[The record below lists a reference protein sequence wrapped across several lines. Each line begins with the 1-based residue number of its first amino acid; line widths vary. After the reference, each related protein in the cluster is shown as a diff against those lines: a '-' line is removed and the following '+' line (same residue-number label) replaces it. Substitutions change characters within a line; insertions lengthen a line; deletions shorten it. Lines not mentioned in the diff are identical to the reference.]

1 MAIVSTNVYDSKD
14 DLPLV
19 DNKLGDVRFVKSDDE
34 DPTIFI
40 WNGTKWISTKSDIDL
55 SEYVTKTEFNVVKDK
70 VDETYPK
77 AHTHENKDILDGIT
91 QADRDKF
98 DDLHN
103 YDDTEIRQLIEE
115 TGHTHPNKALL
126 DTITQSSLWS
136 STDRT
141 KFNDLYNYDDT
152 QVKFRLVT
160 LEEKAHTHENKT
172 VLDGITQEKLDEID
186 ELAATYVIIKEN
198 LIDLKEKSHSHW
210 NYDILNGTTATYTT
224 AQQRDLERVASI
236 STFLGAGPTWNGVFG
251 YVPAPEMGQQTY
263 FLRADGTWA
272 KVKSTGDK
280 YKAGEGI
287 TILSG
292 EVISDTFPFEIFPK
306 AATVT
311 QYIIYGTA
319 SGVGNLVSGRYEIPI
334 KVSAPGYSDRIQ
346 TITVNDPL
354 YDGDYIDYQKQVFVH
369 YRTKISDRIEQ
380 DPNYCYEQ
388 AIYSDGHIGYFS
400 PGSYGGSPVVSKP
413 FELTPGAS
421 YELRPWDSSGQ
432 RYSRF
437 HDGMHINI
445 YDVNMN
451 RTRTLYQEHLGNTV
465 IVVADGEKYMR
476 MTMQYRNE
484 PLGRNGYQDLYMLYP
499 VESPCQLQQ
508 LTLYPGVINTI
519 DVLTTNKP
527 NEIYIEVVQPEE
539 PDPSDPSSD
548 YTGIIYNDGILD
560 VEQEDP
566 DNLNELTFHFRDDV
580 DKVITIPS
588 ASEMTG
594 ATASTD
600 GEEGLVPAPLAGDEN
615 KFLRGDG
622 TWQDV
627 EGSITYYPGQGIE
640 FGGETLIPTEFV
652 ESDFIRVVSAYHGTI
667 SKSAGLN
674 SFTLTAT
681 DSDCYTDHYNGFDG
695 YFIPAEPNTKYRVSW
710 SSVNGTH
717 GNMFV
722 FEVSGTDY
730 TGVMYIANN
739 ANTNE
744 NIFTTSSTC
753 NKLSLR
759 FGVAVAGTSET
770 YSNITFDKVVSLNN
784 VINAKL
790 GNGLQFDA
798 NGAIEAI
805 GGGGTQYVR
814 VNTTDSFLLLHAK
827 PADWDDN
834 WSNYFELRYD
844 ELTASP
850 PDWDPTKHYK
860 YENDNYVLG
869 TAGDTFVS
877 TTWYDKHYVGL
888 DPSTPVVFDSDVYY
902 TGDLHLIE
910 DGETFDTAFE
920 KVNEAIEHIGQLEQE
935 VQFLKDDKIGVR
947 TTSAPE
953 QIEFYNRK

>member
-1 MAIVSTNVYDSKD
+1 MPNNDSHQHVVKTTSQWEERAVEYWVVPRGCLCVELTPEGKTKLKVGEGNKYFRQLPYICDHEELSNYYTKEETDALLENLNRMAIVSTDVYDSKD

-40 WNGTKWISTKSDIDL
+40 WNGTKWISTKSDTDL

-70 VDETYPK
+70 VDEIYPK

-136 STDRT
+136 SNDRI
-141 KFNDLYNYDDT
+141 KFNDLHNYDDT

-186 ELAATYVIIKEN
+186 ELAATYVIIKED

-224 AQQRDLERVASI
+224 AQQRDLERVASV
-236 STFLGAGPTWNGVFG
+236 STFLGAGPTWDGVFG
-251 YVPAPEMGQQTY
+251 YVPAPTSGQQTY
-263 FLRADGTWA
+263 FLRGDGTWA
-272 KVKSTGDK
+272 KVKGGGDK

-306 AATVT
+306 AAQVT
-311 QYIIYGTA
+311 QYVIYGTA

-346 TITVNDPL
+346 TIAVNDPL
-354 YDGDYIDYQKQVFVH
+354 YDGDYIDYQKQVFAH
-369 YRTKISDRIEQ
+369 YRTKISNQIEQ
-380 DPNYCYEQ
+380 DPNYSYER
-388 AIYSDGHIGYFS
+388 AIYSDGRIDYFS

-421 YELRPWDSSGQ
+421 YELHPWDSSGQ

-437 HDGMHINI
+437 HDGMYINI
-445 YDVNMN
+445 YDANMN

-476 MTMQYRNE
+476 MTMQERNN
-484 PLGRNGYQDLYMLYP
+484 PIGRYGYQELYMLYP

-527 NEIYIEVVQPEE
+527 NEIYVEVDEPEE
-539 PDPSDPSSD
+539 IDPDDPMSE
-548 YTGIIYNDGILD
+548 YTGIIYNDGVLD
-560 VEQEDP
+560 VTQEDP
-566 DNLNELTFHFRDDV
+566 SALNELTLHYRDNV
-580 DKVITIPS
+580 TKTLTIPGGS
-588 ASEMTG
+588 GQTYQ
-594 ATASTD
+594 
-600 GEEGLVPAPLAGDEN
+600 AGD
-615 KFLRGDG
+615 
-622 TWQDV
+622 
-627 EGSITYYPGQGIE
+627 GIE
-640 FGGETLIPTEFV
+640 FT
-652 ESDFIRVVSAYHGTI
+652 
-667 SKSAGLN
+667 
-674 SFTLTAT
+674 
-681 DSDCYTDHYNGFDG
+681 
-695 YFIPAEPNTKYRVSW
+695 
-710 SSVNGTH
+710 
-717 GNMFV
+717 
-722 FEVSGTDY
+722 GTD
-730 TGVMYIANN
+730 N
-739 ANTNE
+739 
-744 NIFTTSSTC
+744 
-753 NKLSLR
+753 
-759 FGVAVAGTSET
+759 
-770 YSNITFDKVVSLNN
+770 D

-798 NGAIEAI
+798 SGNIELEP
-805 GGGGTQYVR
+805 QYVR
-814 VNTTDSFLLLHAK
+814 VSTTDNFVLLHTK
-827 PADWDDN
+827 PADWDTD
-834 WSNYFELRYD
+834 WDRYY
-844 ELTASP
+844 ELTYDQIPGVP
-850 PDWDPTKHYK
+850 PYWDPTKHYK
-860 YENDNYVLG
+860 YENDSYVPG
-869 TAGDTFVS
+869 SPGDTFVS

-902 TGDLHLIE
+902 TGDLALIE
-910 DGETFDTAFE
+910 DGEYFDTAFE
-920 KVNEAIEHIGQLEQE
+920 KMNEAIQHIGRLEGE
-935 VQFLKDDKIGVR
+935 VEFLKDDKVGVR
-947 TTSAPE
+947 TTIDPE
-953 QIEFYNRK
+953 RIEFYKR